1 MKKRLIICMSM
12 LVFVLSILLLTTIIK
27 KDNKIDKVGNNK
39 NIKEMEQLLNIE
51 SYKAMLTVNVK
62 SNKNENN
69 YIINQEVK
77 YNEYQKETFESP
89 EELKETE
96 IFYENN
102 ILTIKNSKIGASKIY
117 EGHKELTSN
126 KLFLTDFLKEYKNET
141 TENKEIEEDNEQI
154 KLTIKNSERYTSQST
169 LYIDQK
175 TMKPTSMEIKDK
187 NQNIRVYI
195 LYNEIEFNI

>member
-12 LVFVLSILLLTTIIK
+12 LVLILTILLSTTIIK

-51 SYKAMLTVNVK
+51 SYKAKLTVNVK

-117 EGHKELTSN
+117 EGYKELTSN
-126 KLFLTDFLKEYKNET
+126 KLFFTDFLKEYKNAT
-141 TENKEIEEDNEQI
+141 VENKEIKEDNEQI
-154 KLTIKNSERYTSQST
+154 KLTVKNKENYTSQST
-169 LYIDQK
+169 LYIDK
-175 TMKPTSMEIKDK
+175 TTMKPTSMEIKDK